1 MVFYDCRNSNSNL
14 RVLDCASAHLIHT
27 RLFDHRKRLLDKSQ
41 IVTTFTEL
49 RYLKEPGHDF
59 TANLWRFLQ
68 IDSLWIKKS
77 SSLNVWGISDS

>member
-1 MVFYDCRNSNSNL
+1 MNITIVSKSQSEFCESGFL
-14 RVLDCASAHLIHT
+14 RLQKFKFKFKSVRCLIHT

-59 TANLWRFLQ
+59 R
-68 IDSLWIKKS
+68 
-77 SSLNVWGISDS
+77 

>member
-1 MVFYDCRNSNSNL
+1 MNITIVSKSQSEYCKVVFYDCRNSISNL

-59 TANLWRFLQ
+59 R
-68 IDSLWIKKS
+68 
-77 SSLNVWGISDS
+77 